1 MLLKRK
7 ELTPEQIEM
16 QRAQD
21 FFDRAVPH
29 EIRFFADHYICGNSY
44 RSCWAVTEYPP
55 STEEQAI
62 LSHLADRDHVT
73 LRIYNRLVTSMEQ
86 RKILQQA
93 MRKNHLLTTTDD
105 VTENVKAEENIH
117 DTVEL
122 MAELRRNKEPLLHT
136 AVFIE
141 LKAPDLDRLHE
152 LQAEIQMELTRSRIN
167 VDRLLLR
174 QKDGFLSVLPTG
186 TNRFGVQFERIIP
199 ASAAANLYPL
209 NYSGKT
215 DEHGFYLGKD
225 KYGSSLVVDF
235 DKRTDDKTNSNMLI
249 LGNSGQGKSYLMKLL
264 LCNLRESGKAIL
276 CLDPEDEYRD
286 LCENLGGTY
295 MDMLSGEYMI
305 NPLEPKSWGDG
316 ERSAEE
322 PETFRK
328 VTRLSQHISYLKDFF
343 RSYKDFSDQE
353 IDTIEIML
361 LKLYARFGITDTT
374 DFCKLTAQDYP
385 TMSDLY
391 ELTEKEFMAFDAAQK
406 TLYTEEMLQN
416 VCLGLHSMCRGA
428 EAKYFNGHT
437 NIRDSDLICF
447 GVKGLMDT
455 NKKLKDTLLFNIL
468 SFMSNQLLFR
478 GNTVAAIDELY
489 LFLTNLTAIE
499 YIRTG
504 MKRVRKKES
513 AFVLASQNVED
524 FLLPEIREFTKPL
537 FSIPCYSFFFH
548 PGNISPEEFMDALQ
562 ITSPEYRLIGR
573 SERGTCLFRCGN
585 ERYLLQ
591 VHAPEHKAA
600 LFGKAGGR

>member
-55 STEEQAI
+55 TTEEQAI

-152 LQAEIQMELTRSRIN
+152 LQAEIQMELTRARIN

-186 TNRFGVQFERIIP
+186 TNQFGVQFERIIP

-215 DEHGFYLGKD
+215 DEHGFYLGRD

-286 LCENLGGTY
+286 LCE
-295 MDMLSGEYMI
+295 
-305 NPLEPKSWGDG
+305 
-316 ERSAEE
+316 
-322 PETFRK
+322 
-328 VTRLSQHISYLKDFF
+328 V
-343 RSYKDFSDQE
+343 
-353 IDTIEIML
+353 
-361 LKLYARFGITDTT
+361 
-374 DFCKLTAQDYP
+374 
-385 TMSDLY
+385 
-391 ELTEKEFMAFDAAQK
+391 
-406 TLYTEEMLQN
+406 
-416 VCLGLHSMCRGA
+416 
-428 EAKYFNGHT
+428 
-437 NIRDSDLICF
+437 
-447 GVKGLMDT
+447 
-455 NKKLKDTLLFNIL
+455 
-468 SFMSNQLLFR
+468 
-478 GNTVAAIDELY
+478 
-489 LFLTNLTAIE
+489 
-499 YIRTG
+499 
-504 MKRVRKKES
+504 
-513 AFVLASQNVED
+513 
-524 FLLPEIREFTKPL
+524 
-537 FSIPCYSFFFH
+537 
-548 PGNISPEEFMDALQ
+548 
-562 ITSPEYRLIGR
+562 
-573 SERGTCLFRCGN
+573 
-585 ERYLLQ
+585 
-591 VHAPEHKAA
+591 
-600 LFGKAGGR
+600 